1 MLKMRWKPFLIS
13 LGITL
18 ATGVVS
24 AFLTNG
30 SMEVFQQ
37 LKQPPLS
44 PPGWLF
50 PVVWTILFT
59 LMGIA
64 AYQIYIASVPKAEK
78 SAALIVYGVQLMVNF
93 LWPIFFFLQGWYLF
107 AFFWL
112 LMLWVLIL
120 GLILLFYRIS
130 KWAGLL
136 LIPYLLWVAFAGYLN
151 FGVYLLN

>member
-1 MLKMRWKPFLIS
+1 
-13 LGITL
+13 
-18 ATGVVS
+18 
-24 AFLTNG
+24 
-30 SMEVFQQ
+30 
-37 LKQPPLS
+37 
-44 PPGWLF
+44 
-50 PVVWTILFT
+50 
-59 LMGIA
+59 
-64 AYQIYIASVPKAEK
+64 
-78 SAALIVYGVQLMVNF
+78 MVNF